1 MRAALVGLILFSASA
16 GGAAQGVVD
25 PISWALAPQP
35 AGATTT
41 PGSTVTLALTATIE
55 EGWHLYATKLEPGGP
70 VATSITVPDGQVF
83 TAAGEIG
90 EPLPISAFDGNFN
103 RVLEYHETKAVFT
116 VPVKSGA
123 NAPLG
128 RQTVRVAA
136 SYQTCNDRLC
146 LPPRQ
151 VVVTADVQ
159 ILSKASVPVM

>member
-1 MRAALVGLILFSASA
+1 MRASLVGLILLAASA
-16 GGAAQGVVD
+16 GGAAQGVAD
-25 PISWALAPQP
+25 PIAWALAVQP
-35 AGATTT
+35 AGATST
-41 PGSTVTLALTATIE
+41 PGGTVTLALTATID

-70 VATSITVPDGQVF
+70 VATSITVPAGQAF
-83 TAAGEIG
+83 TLAGDIG
-90 EPLPISAFDGNFN
+90 EPLPTSSFDGNFD

-123 NAPLG
+123 NTPLG

-159 ILSKASVPVM
+159 ILARAPAM